1 MKDIIDEYG
10 DFLLAA
16 SVVLI
21 IMGVLTLTLHS
32 LGKSEIIESF
42 FKSILGQKAL
52 IMSIGFPGGFS

>member
-32 LGKSEIIESF
+32 LGKPEIIESF

-52 IMSIGFPGGFS
+52 IMSIGFPGGF